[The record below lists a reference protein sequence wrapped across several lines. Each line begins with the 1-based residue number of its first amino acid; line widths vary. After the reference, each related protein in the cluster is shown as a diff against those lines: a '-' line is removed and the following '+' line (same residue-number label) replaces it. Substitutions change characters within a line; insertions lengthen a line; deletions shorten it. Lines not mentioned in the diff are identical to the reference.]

1 MLKNYLKFQR
11 KGRNNLNTEYQQE
24 EEIIRLTELFSLL
37 KRHFLKIAGA
47 GLVCAILGFTVTQF
61 IIKPVYE
68 ARAKMIVNTRQ
79 NQTGIVTNDQINSAK
94 NLVDTYAVIIRSRAI
109 LQPIIDNFDMNMTYA
124 QLQSMVSVSPVNNTQ
139 VMEIKVKSTNP
150 AQAKQVLEQI
160 LIETPS
166 KIIETVEAGSV
177 KTIEGTYLSDG
188 PVSPNK
194 RMNTLIAGV
203 LGILAAVF
211 IVVVRFLLDNTYKT
225 ELDIQNDLG
234 LPVLG
239 VIPSVE
245 TSGKSNIPYAE
256 RTVR

>member
-1 MLKNYLKFQR
+1 
-11 KGRNNLNTEYQQE
+11 
-24 EEIIRLTELFSLL
+24 
-37 KRHFLKIAGA
+37 
-47 GLVCAILGFTVTQF
+47 
-61 IIKPVYE
+61 
-68 ARAKMIVNTRQ
+68 
-79 NQTGIVTNDQINSAK
+79 
-94 NLVDTYAVIIRSRAI
+94 
-109 LQPIIDNFDMNMTYA
+109 MTYA